1 VTEGR
6 VKMRI
11 LKGIPASGGV
21 AIGKGFFLNRV
32 LPRSVRSTV
41 GRDQVDE
48 EVAAFRRALDRSR
61 EQILLIRDGVADTSS
76 QHHQILS
83 VHLALL
89 EDSMLV
95 EETVRMIRDNQFAAD
110 WAFNK
115 VLQNL
120 LETFHRMVQQV
131 TAGILD
137 DHYLAYHP
145 VEFFPREASVY
156 SDPIVF
162 VYYRLAFS
170 KVSQ

>member
-1 VTEGR
+1 MTEGH
-6 VKMRI
+6 VKMRT

-48 EVAAFRRALDRSR
+48 EVASFQRAVARSR
-61 EQILLIRDGVADTSS
+61 EQILHIRDGVADPSS
-76 QHHQILS
+76 EHHQILS

-89 EDSMLV
+89 EDSMLI
-95 EETVRMIRDNQFAAD
+95 EQTVRTIRDNQFAAD

-120 LETFHRMVQQV
+120 RRRSTGSRIRTFGSVDTTCARSATGYSKISLAAPWIRSPRSV
-131 TAGILD
+131 T
-137 DHYLAYHP
+137 
-145 VEFFPREASVY
+145 R
-156 SDPIVF
+156 
-162 VYYRLAFS
+162 
-170 KVSQ
+170 